1 MTVDICVNCG
11 DDEGHYPLCLDCLSA
26 TETPHSDGV
35 LMVALTTQDF
45 VDFLAAAE
53 EHGQSLREWAV
64 EALRERVYR

>member
-1 MTVDICVNCG
+1 M
-11 DDEGHYPLCLDCLSA
+11 DCLSA